1 MIFFLCYNC
10 ANSFFN
16 MYKFTAEAAE
26 MTINGEIDAFYG
38 ENLRYIDY
46 DLQDAKD
53 VKIFLNSGGGQ
64 VTEGFAIADRLRRH
78 GQNNNVSVTVCGLCA
93 SIATMIHASGTPG
106 QRKMTANS
114 FYMIHNT
121 AVFAEGGSKTLR
133 SLADTLDTMSNR
145 IAENYVDVIQSNGK
159 LINGSREETKTQ
171 VLTWMDNETWF
182 SAQQA
187 YDAGLVDAIETAQTY
202 ITPENAP
209 SIKNQI
215 RNCVNVPTELMQ
227 ELDNNITAEDKSFF
241 QKFLAFLGFAPKDE
255 YKKTEEENIS
265 NIEKIEEKMTEEQMI
280 EALKAAGYKIEVEA
294 PEEEEVMT
302 EEKVMT
308 EEEMVAAIE
317 AKGMKVKKS
326 EAENVSNEI
335 KALREELARMK
346 QGEKK
351 VQVNAKVETNEN
363 LSRRESALRKFA
375 DKNEGMLNNAAKS
388 IKAKLNGE

>member
-1 MIFFLCYNC
+1 
-10 ANSFFN
+10 
-16 MYKFTAEAAE
+16 MYKFVAEASE

-46 DLQDAKD
+46 DLQNAKD
-53 VKIFLNSGGGQ
+53 VKIYLNSGGGQ

-78 GQNNNVSVTVCGLCA
+78 SAENNVSVTVCGLCA
-93 SIATMIHASGTPG
+93 SIATMIHAAGTTG
-106 QRKMTANS
+106 QRKMTENS

-133 SLADTLDTMSNR
+133 SLADTLDTMTNR

-215 RNCVNVPTELMQ
+215 RNCINVPIELMTELN
-227 ELDNNITAEDKSFF
+227 NNITAEEKSFF

-265 NIEKIEEKMTEEQMI
+265 NIEKIEENMTEEQMI

-317 AKGMKVKKS
+317 AKGMKVKKAD
-326 EAENVSNEI
+326 AENVSNEI

>member
-1 MIFFLCYNC
+1 
-10 ANSFFN
+10 
-16 MYKFTAEAAE
+16 MYKFIAEAAE

-93 SIATMIHASGTPG
+93 SIATMIHAAGSTG

-133 SLADTLDTMSNR
+133 SLADTLDSMSDR
-145 IAENYVDVIQSNGK
+145 IAENYVDVIESNGK
-159 LINGSREETKTQ
+159 LINGSREQTKAQ
-171 VLTWMDNETWF
+171 VVQWMDKETWF

-187 YDAGLVDAIETAQTY
+187 YEVGLIDGIESASTY
-202 ITPENAP
+202 ITPESAP

-227 ELDNNITAEDKSFF
+227 ELNNNITVEEQTFF
-241 QKFLAFLGFAPKDE
+241 KKFLAFLGFAPKPAIA
-255 YKKTEEENIS
+255 EEKPEETIQNNIQ
-265 NIEKIEEKMTEEQMI
+265 NIEEMTEEQMI
-280 EALKAAGYKIEVEA
+280 EALKAAGYTIELEA
-294 PEEEEVMT
+294 PEKEEEVMT

-308 EEEMVAAIE
+308 EEEMMSALE
-317 AKGMKVKKS
+317 AKGMKIKKADA
-326 EAENVSNEI
+326 EAVSNEI
-335 KALREELARMK
+335 KALREEIARIK

-351 VQVNAKVETNEN
+351 PQVTAKTETTEN
-363 LSRRESALRKFA
+363 LSRRERALRKFT
-375 DKNEGMLNNAAKS
+375 DRNENMLVNAAKS
-388 IKAKLNGE
+388 IKNKLNGE

>member
-1 MIFFLCYNC
+1 
-10 ANSFFN
+10 
-16 MYKFTAEAAE
+16 MYKFVAEASE
-26 MTINGEIDAFYG
+26 MTINGEIDAYYG

-46 DLQDAKD
+46 DLQNAKD
-53 VKIFLNSGGGQ
+53 VKIYINSGGGQ
-64 VTEGFAIADRLRRH
+64 VTEGFAIADRLTRH
-78 GQNNNVSVTVCGLCA
+78 SAENNVSVTVCGLCA

-133 SLADTLDTMSNR
+133 SLADTLDTMTNR

-202 ITPENAP
+202 ITSENAP

>member
-1 MIFFLCYNC
+1 
-10 ANSFFN
+10 

>member
-1 MIFFLCYNC
+1 
-10 ANSFFN
+10 
-16 MYKFTAEAAE
+16 MYKFVAEASE

-46 DLQDAKD
+46 DLQNAKD
-53 VKIFLNSGGGQ
+53 VKIYLNSGGGQ

-78 GQNNNVSVTVCGLCA
+78 SAENNVSVTVCGLCA
-93 SIATMIHASGTPG
+93 SIATMIHAAGTTG

-133 SLADTLDTMSNR
+133 SLADTLDTMTNR

-159 LINGSREETKTQ
+159 LINGSREETKKQ

-202 ITPENAP
+202 ITPNTAVA
-209 SIKNQI
+209 IKNQI

-227 ELDNNITAEDKSFF
+227 ELDNNITAEEKSFF
-241 QKFLAFLGFAPKDE
+241 QKFLAFLGFAPKPSV
-255 YKKTEEENIS
+255 TEDKPEEIIQNNV
-265 NIEKIEEKMTEEQMI
+265 NIENMTEEQMI

-317 AKGMKVKKS
+317 AKGMKVKKAD
-326 EAENVSNEI
+326 AENVSNEI

>member
-1 MIFFLCYNC
+1 
-10 ANSFFN
+10 
-16 MYKFTAEAAE
+16 MYKFVAEASE

-46 DLQDAKD
+46 DLQNAKD
-53 VKIFLNSGGGQ
+53 VKIYLNSGGGQ

-78 GQNNNVSVTVCGLCA
+78 SAENNVSVTVCGLCA

-106 QRKMTANS
+106 ERKMTANS

-133 SLADTLDTMSNR
+133 SLADTLDTMTNR

-227 ELDNNITAEDKSFF
+227 ELDNNITAEEKSFF
-241 QKFLAFLGFAPKDE
+241 QKFLAFLGFAPKPSV
-255 YKKTEEENIS
+255 TEDKPEEIIQNNV
-265 NIEKIEEKMTEEQMI
+265 NIENMTEEQMI
-280 EALKAAGYKIEVEA
+280 EALKAAGYTVELEA
-294 PEEEEVMT
+294 PEEEVMT

-317 AKGMKVKKS
+317 AKGMKVKKA
-326 EAENVSNEI
+326 EAEAVTNEI